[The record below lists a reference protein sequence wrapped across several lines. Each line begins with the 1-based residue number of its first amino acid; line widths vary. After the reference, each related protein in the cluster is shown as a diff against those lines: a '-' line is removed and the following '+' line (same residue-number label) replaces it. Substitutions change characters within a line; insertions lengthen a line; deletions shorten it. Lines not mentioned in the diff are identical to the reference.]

1 MEFYLF
7 FLKIQITS
15 AFKTNELR
23 KISKTRV
30 GELEDVFL
38 KVQSSLYELHIWIKS
53 NTIVEK
59 NFSVQIPRVNDK

>member
-15 AFKTNELR
+15 AFQGNELR

-59 NFSVQIPRVNDK
+59 NFIVQIPRVNDK

>member
-15 AFKTNELR
+15 AFQANELR

-30 GELEDVFL
+30 GELEDAFL

>member
-1 MEFYLF
+1 MEFYSF

-15 AFKTNELR
+15 AFQGNELR

-38 KVQSSLYELHIWIKS
+38 KVQSSLYELHI
-53 NTIVEK
+53 
-59 NFSVQIPRVNDK
+59 

>member
-15 AFKTNELR
+15 AFQANELR

-38 KVQSSLYELHIWIKS
+38 KVQSSLYELHI
-53 NTIVEK
+53 
-59 NFSVQIPRVNDK
+59 